1 MISIIVPNY
10 NHARFLRRRI
20 DSILAQTYQ
29 DFELILLDDCST
41 DESVSVLRE
50 YEQNPHVS
58 HIVVNET
65 NTGSPFSQWQRGF
78 DLARGEYI
86 CIAESDDWWEPTI
99 LETLLNGMQDGV
111 VLSVCQTR
119 LVDENMRIGF
129 MSYMTPQEGVVDGRD
144 FVLHNLSGDT
154 TMLNAGM
161 AIFCK
166 GVLAQMAPLY
176 LDYKGAGD
184 WMFWLQIALQGQV
197 SISSI
202 VLNNCYRHSGTV
214 TSYSLRSGRDMCEG
228 NSICQYAIRTLHPSL
243 KQVLRIL
250 KQRYEIFIQQRNLYD
265 TPAIARKAKR
275 DLLLIH
281 PLMPMVYVY
290 KFMKSWLRSR

>member
-10 NHARFLRRRI
+10 NHAPFLRRRI
-20 DSILAQTYQ
+20 DSILAQTCQ

-50 YEQNPHVS
+50 YESDPHVS
-58 HIVVNET
+58 HIVVNEM
-65 NTGSPFSQWQRGF
+65 NTGSPFLQWQRGF
-78 DLARGEYI
+78 ELAKGDYV
-86 CIAESDDWWEPTI
+86 CIAESDDWWEPSI
-99 LETLLNGMQDGV
+99 LETLVSGMQDGV

-119 LVDENMRIGF
+119 LVDENMCAGF
-129 MSYMTPQEGVVDGRD
+129 TSYMTPRDGEVDGQE

-154 TMLNAGM
+154 MMLNAGM
-161 AIFCK
+161 ALFRK
-166 GVLAQMAPLY
+166 DVLLKIAPLY

-184 WMFWLQIALQGQV
+184 WMFWVQIALQGRV
-197 SISSI
+197 SISSC

-214 TSYSLRSGRDMCEG
+214 TSYSLRSGRDMHEG
-228 NSICQYAIRTLHPSL
+228 NSICQYAIRTLRPSL

-250 KQRYEIFIQQRNLYD
+250 KQRYEIYIQQRSLYD
-265 TPAIARKAKR
+265 THAIARKAKR

-290 KFMKSWLRSR
+290 KFMKSWLKSR